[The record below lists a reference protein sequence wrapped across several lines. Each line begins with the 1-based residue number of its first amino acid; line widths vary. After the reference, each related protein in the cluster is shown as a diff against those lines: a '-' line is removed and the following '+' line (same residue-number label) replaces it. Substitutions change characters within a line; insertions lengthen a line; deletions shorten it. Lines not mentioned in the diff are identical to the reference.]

1 MLFANIDGPNGVGK
15 TTAIEYINTKLTEKG
30 LKVKVVHFHRRDT
43 LIGRT
48 IQKVLNGEEELDME
62 SLQMLYAADML
73 DFTNKE
79 FKELRES
86 DYDVL
91 LTDRYNTSSL
101 AIGTSIGIGLQ
112 KLFDFHKYDAVTDI
126 NYILYAEPREILTRV
141 KTQENV
147 NGQSGDIFEE
157 ESKLIKIIESYRNLK
172 MILNNVMEI
181 DTTESSIIGADKI
194 VNDILERLED
204 NEEKLSE
211 MSTFR
216 TKRRHIMDPW
226 CILN

>member
-15 TTAIEYINTKLTEKG
+15 TTAIEYINTKLTDNG
-30 LKVKVVHFHRRDT
+30 LNVKVVHFHRRDT

-48 IQKVLNGEEELDME
+48 IQKVLNEEEELDME

-79 FKELRES
+79 FKDLRES

-101 AIGTSIGIGLQ
+101 AIGTSIGIELQ
-112 KLFDFHKYDAVTDI
+112 KLLDFHKYDAVPDI
-126 NYILYAEPREILTRV
+126 NYILYAEPREILARV

-147 NGQSGDIFEE
+147 DGQSGDIFEE
-157 ESKLIKIIESYRNLK
+157 ENKLIKIIESYRNLK
-172 MILNNVMEI
+172 VILNNVIEI
-181 DTTESSIIGADKI
+181 DTTKSSIIGAEKI
-194 VNDILERLED
+194 VNDILRRLEGS
-204 NEEKLSE
+204 EEKLSE

-216 TKRRHIMDPW
+216 TKRRHIMDSW

>member
-1 MLFANIDGPNGVGK
+1 MLFVNIDGPNGVGK
-15 TTAIEYINTKLTEKG
+15 TTAIEYINTKLTDNG
-30 LKVKVVHFHRRDT
+30 LNVKVVHFHRRDT

-101 AIGTSIGIGLQ
+101 AIGTSIGIELQ
-112 KLFDFHKYDAVTDI
+112 KLLDFHKYDAVPDI
-126 NYILYAEPREILTRV
+126 NYILYAEPREILARV

-147 NGQSGDIFEE
+147 AGQSGDIFEE
-157 ESKLIKIIESYRNLK
+157 ENKLIKIIESYRNIK
-172 MILNNVMEI
+172 VILSNVIEI
-181 DTTESSIIGADKI
+181 DTTKSSIIGADKI
-194 VNDILERLED
+194 VNDILGRLKD
-204 NEEKLSE
+204 NGK
-211 MSTFR
+211 T
-216 TKRRHIMDPW
+216 
-226 CILN
+226 

>member
-15 TTAIEYINTKLTEKG
+15 TTAIEYINTKLTDEG

-43 LIGRT
+43 LIGKT

-62 SLQMLYAADML
+62 SLQMLFAADML

-79 FKELRES
+79 FKELMES

-91 LTDRYNTSSL
+91 LTDRYNAGSL
-101 AIGTSIGIGLQ
+101 AIGTSIGIELQ
-112 KLFDFHKYDAVTDI
+112 KLLDFHKYDAVPDI
-126 NYILYAEPREILTRV
+126 NYILYAEPKEILARV

-147 NGQSGDIFEE
+147 EGQSGDIFEE
-157 ESKLIKIIESYRNLK
+157 ENKLIKIIESYRNIK
-172 MILNNVMEI
+172 AILNNVIEI
-181 DTTESSIIGADKI
+181 DTTKSSIIGADKI
-194 VNDILERLED
+194 VKDILRRLED
-204 NEEKLSE
+204 REEKLNE

-216 TKRRHIMDPW
+216 TKRRHIMDSW